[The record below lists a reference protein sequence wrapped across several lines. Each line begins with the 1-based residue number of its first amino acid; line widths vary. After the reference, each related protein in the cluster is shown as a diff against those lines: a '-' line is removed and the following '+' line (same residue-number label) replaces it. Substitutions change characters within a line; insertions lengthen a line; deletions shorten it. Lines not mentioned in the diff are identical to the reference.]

1 MSFDSDSSVERTV
14 RGLLGAAVG
23 TGADNLS
30 ATATLAECGLDSL
43 SAIRLAHQL
52 SAACHARVALTDLLG
67 NVTVAGLVETV
78 RAAQVEAPTTSSE
91 NDSHTQTDG
100 VSSTTPTITP
110 IQAAYF
116 SGRGTDFPLGGVASW
131 WYHEYHRPTPGSG
144 CPEIDIATLEVAWR
158 RVVAHHDMLRTII
171 TRDGMAEVATHDVRD
186 FAFTRIDLRDTADVD
201 EAIADI
207 RRETSHQLRPSHVWP
222 LFDIQV
228 ALLPDGSTR
237 WFVGFDVLVIDFTSW
252 GLIMDQ
258 WGQLAAHPEQQLPD
272 PGATFAE
279 LLAARHAGPE
289 FAAARTA
296 DAAWWADQVIPAA
309 PQLPWDNVPA
319 HGARFTRHQNRVDPR
334 TWDAVQAQAKHRGV
348 SATSVVL
355 TAFAGA
361 LARRSN
367 AGDFTVN
374 VTVFDRPLDD
384 SATGVVG
391 DFTTTTLMPFRADD
405 GFDTDSAA
413 SFAELALTAN
423 RTLWDCLEHRA
434 VSGVEVARERGDRSA
449 WPVVF
454 TSGLGTPSGE
464 ADRWLGVRDFGVSQT
479 PQVLLD
485 HLVWEENGE
494 LVITIDAVDSALP
507 EGFADRLLDAEL
519 TWLATLAD
527 DPAWELPG
535 PFWDPS
541 GHVRAQALTVL
552 HSGSGIH
559 DPWRDAA
566 LTDGAGPA
574 VRCGGKTLTHTDL
587 LAAAQDLAAQLVAL
601 GVKPGALLMVAFPK
615 GFSQII
621 AVMAVELTGAGYV
634 PVDPSWPVRRK
645 QSIRNRTGLGL
656 ALVHDASVELPEE
669 ISALVLDESGRVTGP
684 VPTVSPAD
692 VSPPDPAA
700 TDGSAHCR
708 DVPLAYTIF
717 TSGST
722 GEPKGVAITH
732 DQARCT
738 IDEINNRFHVT
749 ATDRVLGLSAL
760 SFDLSV
766 YDIFGVLGVGGTLVL
781 PEQGRD
787 RDPGYWLDLIADEG
801 VTIWNTAPALLEM
814 FIEFAEYDDRAKEKL
829 ASLRLVMLSG
839 DWIPVTLP
847 ERVWALAP
855 QVEFHSLGG
864 ATEAAIWSINYPVKS
879 VDPDW
884 PSVPYGRPLP
894 EQAFL
899 IMADELRPCRVGEV
913 GELLIGGHG
922 VASGYIGD
930 PERSGKQ
937 FIKHP
942 QTGERLYRTGD
953 EGRWRPDS
961 TIQFLGRIDRQVK
974 INGHRIELGE
984 VEAAMHRLPQVR
996 QAAVLAMPGPDGRA
1010 RLVAHYS
1017 LSGDATDAGDLAS
1030 VLTEQVP
1037 SYMVPQRFV
1046 ELPSLP
1052 MSANGKIDT
1061 KALKNPWDR
1070 SGASQPVAPAGAHG
1084 VDPSASA
1091 VGSTPAEAV
1100 NHSSTAAGATVL
1112 PFAAAGSPATAGDSS
1127 GEPCFV
1133 QNNSDQASATPT
1145 SAGQASRGV
1154 GVRPQ
1159 HATASVSGQGAAQ
1172 LGDASTAGTDAQ
1184 AGADEAGAS
1193 GLRVPDALARIV
1205 TAEHNL
1211 ATSPLK
1217 SGLSSLDLVRL
1228 ANAVEDAT
1236 GSRPDMVSLMG
1247 DTALAD
1253 LLAQWFPGTATGSGT
1268 ASQARNGQA
1277 AGGVADASTP
1287 QPTVSGV
1294 GGAAYLGGAG
1304 SAAGVSPSGD
1314 TGQGHPVASRNG
1326 HAAPRQPGGTSA
1338 GLSSATANGGS
1349 GAAAAAPAAGRE
1361 LAVPDAPLSA
1371 VAALAANG
1379 VGLDMSGLT
1388 AGAFDPLI
1396 DELRQLAATLE
1407 AAQEQSR
1414 HVVARLTGRYAEAP
1428 SSNGH
1433 DATGNAHGNGAGGR
1447 PAHVVDHGAGGTTRI
1462 GTGRSRT
1469 ADWSGAH
1476 TAAGFSG
1483 LSDTRHRTGHGV
1495 NNGTPA
1501 SADGETG
1508 EFPLTEMQ
1516 LAYLVGRAPDQHGRT
1531 LAPHY
1536 YTDARVTGLD
1546 PDRFEQAWRTV
1557 VARHPMLRAVTAGSA
1572 AQRVLPVEQA
1582 NCRVER
1588 ADLRGRTTTE
1598 RDAWLTK
1605 YRARCSHRQLPTDTA
1620 PMIRWAAAQVTDTD
1634 WVLCFDVDLL
1644 FCDAA
1649 SASQVIAEVVAEYAE
1664 PGRLGAPVAAAFGEY
1679 AAAERSPRPESA
1691 QYWRNRVAD
1700 LPHTG
1705 PTLPKPAVPVGVAQ
1719 VERHRAVLSPAGW
1732 AELRQCAQAAG
1743 TTPTV
1748 VLLDAL
1754 GEALC
1759 GPAREHAAIILTVD
1773 DRPEGHVGVVGDYT
1787 ATVVVD
1793 VDHRHA
1799 HQAPADRRR
1808 RLQVALAE
1816 GLHHGTGTRGV
1827 HGNSVLRDL
1836 RARHGSAL
1844 DLPVVVSSALGK
1856 AAASGTVADP
1866 AAVDASQLLDGLGE
1880 TAFAISQTPGIV
1892 LDVQLFEVAGQ
1903 LRVNWDAD
1911 VSVVDSAWVQDRFT
1925 AWCRRVTDGLSTQ
1938 FEVTTGTRVVPTP
1951 SAARASRSGIGQAGG
1966 GADVATVR
1974 ADVVAAL
1981 AAAAQVSDPSPTASW
1996 FDLGATS
2003 VSLVA
2008 MHRDLSSRGYTLSM
2022 VDVFTYPSVGALAE
2036 FLARPSGGASDGV
2049 APGPAVGEDDGT
2061 EQTGP
2066 QGNGSARGGAGSA
2079 RRLNRS
2085 VGRRA
2090 GHGESLSDVL
2100 AAARTR
2106 GSQRTVAAPIR

>member
-1 MSFDSDSSVERTV
+1 MIIDSDSSVERTV

-23 TGADNLS
+23 TGADDLS
-30 ATATLAECGLDSL
+30 ASATLAECGLDSL

-52 SAACHARVALTDLLG
+52 SSACNTKIALTDLLG
-67 NVTVAGLVETV
+67 NVTVAGLVATV
-78 RAAQVEAPTTSSE
+78 RAAQTEAPTAGAK
-91 NDSHTQTDG
+91 NDSPTQLADTVGTDA
-100 VSSTTPTITP
+100 PTITP

-131 WYHEYHRPTPGSG
+131 WYHEYHRPTPDSG

-158 RVVAHHDMLRTII
+158 RVVAHHDMLRTVI
-171 TRDGMAEVATHDVRD
+171 TRDGVAEVATYDIRD
-186 FAFTRIDLRDTADVD
+186 FTFTRIDLRQSQDVD
-201 EAIADI
+201 QVIADL
-207 RRETSHQLRPSHVWP
+207 RAQCSHQVRPSHVWP

-258 WGQLAAHPEQQLPD
+258 WGQLAARPEQQLPD
-272 PGATFAE
+272 PGTTFAE
-279 LLAARHAGPE
+279 LLAARHANTE

-296 DAAWWADQVIPAA
+296 DAAWWAKQVIPAA
-309 PQLPWDNVPA
+309 PELPWGEIPD
-319 HGARFTRHQNRVDPR
+319 HSARFTRHQKRVDCA
-334 TWDAVQAQAKHRGV
+334 TWSAIATQAKHYGV

-361 LARRSN
+361 LARRSA

-391 DFTTTTLMPFRADD
+391 DFTTTTLMPFRAED
-405 GFDTDSAA
+405 GFDTDAAA
-413 SFAELALTAN
+413 SFAQLALSTN

-434 VSGVEVARERGDRSA
+434 VSGVEVARELGDRSA

-479 PQVLLD
+479 PQVLVD
-485 HLVWEENGE
+485 HLVWEEDGD

-507 EGFADRLLDAEL
+507 HGFVDQLLTAEL
-519 TWLATLAD
+519 AWLAALAD
-527 DPAWELPG
+527 NQAWELPG

-541 GHVRAQALTVL
+541 GHARAQSLSVS

-559 DPWRDAA
+559 DPWREAA
-566 LTDGAGPA
+566 LTDGSGTA
-574 VRCGGKTLTHTDL
+574 VRCGDQALTHAQL
-587 LAAAQDLAAQLVAL
+587 LAAAQDLATQLVAL
-601 GVKPGALLMVAFPK
+601 GVKPGALLMVAIPK
-615 GFSQII
+615 GLAQIV

-634 PVDPSWPVRRK
+634 PVDPQWPVRRK

-656 ALVHDASVELPEE
+656 ALVNDAAIELPKD
-669 ISALVLDESGRVTGP
+669 ISALVLDDFGKICGP
-684 VPTVSPAD
+684 LPTVTASD
-692 VSPPDPAA
+692 VSAPDMTA

-708 DVPLAYTIF
+708 EVPLAYTIF

-738 IDEINNRFHVT
+738 IDEINHRFSVT
-749 ATDRVLGLSAL
+749 AADRVLGLSAL

-766 YDIFGVLGVGGTLVL
+766 YDIFGVLGAGGTLVL

-787 RDPGYWLDLIADEG
+787 RDPGYWLDLIAAEG

-814 FIEFAEYDDRAKEKL
+814 FIEFAEYDDQAREKL

-864 ATEAAIWSINYPVKS
+864 ATEAAIWSINYPVKT
-879 VDPDW
+879 VDPQW

-899 IMADELRPCRVGEV
+899 IMADQLRPCRIGEV

-937 FIKHP
+937 FITHP

-1017 LSGDATDAGDLAS
+1017 LSGEATEVGDLAAA
-1030 VLTEQVP
+1030 LTEQVP

-1070 SGASQPVAPAGAHG
+1070 SGLTKQAAQPAHPAPAVAHKPVPAGDGAADHGGQAATSGTAGVATVAVVGGHGAGAQKQVPEDRSSSDTLASATGHDAASGHG
-1084 VDPSASA
+1084 VSSAEPALVAS
-1091 VGSTPAEAV
+1091 VGR
-1100 NHSSTAAGATVL
+1100 AGTN
-1112 PFAAAGSPATAGDSS
+1112 AAAG
-1127 GEPCFV
+1127 
-1133 QNNSDQASATPT
+1133 
-1145 SAGQASRGV
+1145 V
-1154 GVRPQ
+1154 GIPQ
-1159 HATASVSGQGAAQ
+1159 
-1172 LGDASTAGTDAQ
+1172 
-1184 AGADEAGAS
+1184 
-1193 GLRVPDALARIV
+1193 ALAHIV
-1205 TAEHNL
+1205 TADHDL
-1211 ATSPLK
+1211 TCSPLK

-1236 GSRPDMVSLMG
+1236 GTRPDMVSLMG
-1247 DTALAD
+1247 DTALSD
-1253 LLAQWFPGTATGSGT
+1253 LLVQWFPQPESAVTSVHTGSFVQAAT
-1268 ASQARNGQA
+1268 ASQPGGGHTDPVVDVTDRSIGSGSSLSAASDEPVTVHGGTHSQSAHVSNGN
-1277 AGGVADASTP
+1277 
-1287 QPTVSGV
+1287 
-1294 GGAAYLGGAG
+1294 GAG
-1304 SAAGVSPSGD
+1304 LM
-1314 TGQGHPVASRNG
+1314 
-1326 HAAPRQPGGTSA
+1326 TSA
-1338 GLSSATANGGS
+1338 DL
-1349 GAAAAAPAAGRE
+1349 E
-1361 LAVPDAPLSA
+1361 LAVPETPLAA
-1371 VAALAANG
+1371 VAALTDGDTAMDIP
-1379 VGLDMSGLT
+1379 GLA
-1388 AGAFDPLI
+1388 AGAFVPLI
-1396 DELRQLAATLE
+1396 QELRALAATLE
-1407 AAQEQSR
+1407 TAQEQSR
-1414 HVVARLTGRYAEAP
+1414 HVVSRLTGDVFGSAGLLSAG
-1428 SSNGH
+1428 SNGH
-1433 DATGNAHGNGAGGR
+1433 SKANGHSNGVSER
-1447 PAHVVDHGAGGTTRI
+1447 PGGTASTDVASSWPI
-1462 GTGRSRT
+1462 
-1469 ADWSGAH
+1469 ADEYSA
-1476 TAAGFSG
+1476 
-1483 LSDTRHRTGHGV
+1483 
-1495 NNGTPA
+1495 NGSPEKN
-1501 SADGETG
+1501 SEQ
-1508 EFPLTEMQ
+1508 EFALTEMQ
-1516 LAYLVGRAPDQHGRT
+1516 LAYLVGRAPDQYDRT

-1536 YTDARVTGLD
+1536 YTDALVPGLD

-1557 VARHPMLRAVTAGSA
+1557 VGRHPMLRAVTAGSA
-1572 AQRVLPVEQA
+1572 AQRIVPLAQV
-1582 NCRVER
+1582 NCRLER
-1588 ADLRGRTTTE
+1588 IDLRHHSAE
-1598 RDAWLTK
+1598 DQDAWLAD
-1605 YRARCSHRQLPTDTA
+1605 YRARCSHRQLPTDIA
-1620 PMIRWAAAQVTDTD
+1620 PMVRWAAAQLTDSQ
-1634 WVLCFDVDLL
+1634 WVLCLDIDLL

-1649 SASQVIAEVVAEYAE
+1649 SATGIMAEVVAEYTE
-1664 PGRLGAPVAAAFGEY
+1664 PGRLPAPATASFAEY
-1679 AAAERSPRPESA
+1679 AAMDRCPRPESV
-1691 QYWRNRVAD
+1691 QYWRERVAHM
-1700 LPHTG
+1700 PHTG
-1705 PTLPKPAVPVGVAQ
+1705 PTLPKPAVPVEVAQ

-1732 AELRQCAQAAG
+1732 EQLRRTAQSAG

-1748 VLLDAL
+1748 MLLDAL
-1754 GEALC
+1754 GEVLC
-1759 GPAREHAAIILTVD
+1759 GQARQHAAIILTVD
-1773 DRPEGHVGVVGDYT
+1773 DRPENHVGVVGDYT

-1799 HQAPADRRR
+1799 HQSRADRQQ
-1808 RLQVALAE
+1808 RLQVALAQ
-1816 GLHHGTGTRGV
+1816 GLHHGTGSRGV
-1827 HGNSVLRDL
+1827 HGNSVLRQL

-1844 DLPVVVSSALGK
+1844 DVPVVVSSALGK
-1856 AAASGTVADP
+1856 APTPGAVADP
-1866 AAVDASQLLDGLGE
+1866 AEVDASQLLDGLGQSR
-1880 TAFAISQTPGIV
+1880 FAISQTPGIV
-1892 LDVQLFEVAGQ
+1892 VDVQLFEVAGQ

-1911 VSVVDSAWVQDRFT
+1911 VSVVDSAWVQDRFA
-1925 AWCRRVTDGLSTQ
+1925 AWCRLVTDGLSAQ
-1938 FEVTTGTRVVPTP
+1938 FEVTAGTRVVPSP
-1951 SAARASRSGIGQAGG
+1951 
-1966 GADVATVR
+1966 
-1974 ADVVAAL
+1974 VVAYADSTRPERVVSGSDAAAVRVDVEQAL
-1981 AAAAQVSDPSPTASW
+1981 AAAAQVSNPSPTASW
-1996 FDLGATS
+1996 FDVGATS

-2008 MHRDLSSRGYTLSM
+2008 MHRDLSSRGYSLSM
-2022 VDVFTYPSVGALAE
+2022 VDVFTHTSVTALAD
-2036 FLARPSGGASDGV
+2036 FLARPATSSAAYAGGEVAAEVVATSSRQTSGQGSGSTEVVAGSSRSSRRSGG
-2049 APGPAVGEDDGT
+2049 
-2061 EQTGP
+2061 Q
-2066 QGNGSARGGAGSA
+2066 
-2079 RRLNRS
+2079 RS
-2085 VGRRA
+2085 
-2090 GHGESLSDVL
+2090 GHSESLSEVL
-2100 AAARTR
+2100 AAARAR